1 MGHIWPTLSLRRI
14 SCNIPSFISF
24 LSGYVDPTIQ
34 VMRTK
39 NTASQVPGVTDSGAP
54 PADMSPFQPDSTG
67 GDLISPFLEIDGL
80 ALDTG
85 EPNSSGPGST
95 GPYNNLQQNDSLKLN
110 FDDLWSA
117 DFVQVPPDADVTDL
131 SQTPVDWYQ
140 LQHSEIPQ
148 HFAIPQD
155 KVPQHAS
162 ESPSR
167 GLEDVLGHDRESPAS
182 SSPNILTPV
191 STVLPPKIGHRFTL
205 EALRALKDWFSR
217 HIDNPYP
224 TEEEKAMLE
233 QQTGLS
239 RTQVTNWLAN
249 SRRRRPTAES
259 GIQTA
264 SSKTGKIPSDS
275 PYTPTRSG
283 TPIPR
288 RPQTERDMHPLQRWV
303 DSPPENEPAAVSAI
317 ARAMAS
323 GDLVSSSKSFQ
334 LTLQTG
340 LTKYRKSQRHLFQ
353 R

>member
-1 MGHIWPTLSLRRI
+1 
-14 SCNIPSFISF
+14 
-24 LSGYVDPTIQ
+24 
-34 VMRTK
+34 MRTK

-80 ALDTG
+80 ALHTG

-95 GPYNNLQQNDSLKLN
+95 EPYNNLQQNDSLELN
-110 FDDLWSA
+110 FDELWSA

-148 HFAIPQD
+148 HFAIRQD
-155 KVPQHAS
+155 EVPQHAS

-167 GLEDVLGHDRESPAS
+167 GLEDILGHNRESPAS
-182 SSPNILTPV
+182 GSPNILTPV

-217 HIDNPYP
+217 HSENPYP
-224 TEEEKAMLE
+224 SEEEKVMLE

-239 RTQVTNWLAN
+239 RTQIANWLAN

-259 GIQTA
+259 SIQSA
-264 SSKTGKIPSDS
+264 SAKTGKIPSD
-275 PYTPTRSG
+275 YTPTRRG

-334 LTLQTG
+334 LTLQTD

-353 R
+353 

>member
-1 MGHIWPTLSLRRI
+1 
-14 SCNIPSFISF
+14 
-24 LSGYVDPTIQ
+24 
-34 VMRTK
+34 MRTK
-39 NTASQVPGVTDSGAP
+39 NTASQVPGLTDSGAP

-85 EPNSSGPGST
+85 EPNASGPGLT
-95 GPYNNLQQNDSLKLN
+95 EPYNNLQQNDSLELN

-148 HFAIPQD
+148 HFAILQD
-155 KVPQHAS
+155 EVPQNAS

-167 GLEDVLGHDRESPAS
+167 GLEDVLRHNRESPAL

-191 STVLPPKIGHRFTL
+191 STALPPKIGHRFTL

-217 HIDNPYP
+217 HSENPYP
-224 TEEEKAMLE
+224 TEEEKVMLE

-239 RTQVTNWLAN
+239 RIQVTNWLAN
-249 SRRRRPTAES
+249 SRRRRPTTES
-259 GIQTA
+259 AIQTA
-264 SSKTGKIPSDS
+264 SAIA
-275 PYTPTRSG
+275 TPTRAG

-334 LTLQTG
+334 LTLQTD

-353 R
+353 